1 MGLDLHFD
9 FEGRDLIVRVAEM
22 GGRWSAI
29 IYEGERPVS
38 AVGYATPVGED
49 LAPDTMAALGALMR
63 LMRDDVLCDRLEVLP
78 RLQ

>member
-1 MGLDLHFD
+1 M
-9 FEGRDLIVRVAEM
+9 RVAEM

-29 IYEGERPVS
+29 IYEGGRPVS
-38 AVGYATPVGED
+38 TVGYATPVDED

-63 LMRDDVLCDRLEVLP
+63 LMRDDVLCGRVELLP